1 VVLELAERLR
11 RLLSKTGSLGIDVV
25 IQKIGK
31 RSVGGKRRMSILNM
45 GDNQN
50 IENVAYYSI

>member
-1 VVLELAERLR
+1 MTPMKK
-11 RLLSKTGSLGIDVV
+11 LSFL
-25 IQKIGK
+25 GK

>member
-1 VVLELAERLR
+1 MNPDNIKHWLELYDLETYLF
-11 RLLSKTGSLGIDVV
+11 KN
-25 IQKIGK
+25 GK

>member
-1 VVLELAERLR
+1 MECVRKLVTNLRELTR
-11 RLLSKTGSLGIDVV
+11 K
-25 IQKIGK
+25 GK